1 MFQRVLYCENASFL
15 LTVVIVARRERE
27 KHKIIWS
34 RSWFHLVS
42 ICLLLYM
49 CMWYDLGVPIPRSQ
63 EFIQKC
69 LSERFGERTYPTPA
83 GTFESM
89 FFSYPRGWICDT
101 LSWSVLVGNTILCNF
116 NMKMDDWKTSVLSF
130 WVWAYSKK
138 RWHPLDGDESFSNH
152 SHPFSAAF
160 TAAVKLQGPR

>member
-116 NMKMDDWKTSVLSF
+116 NIHPRNYHVRTWRWMIGKQVSF
-130 WVWAYSKK
+130 PFGFGPIQKK
-138 RWHPLDGDESFSNH
+138 DGI
-152 SHPFSAAF
+152 P
-160 TAAVKLQGPR
+160 